1 MGSDGRDQKPSDDN
15 EGKECIEKGMG
26 GRRRSRR

>member
-15 EGKECIEKGMG
+15 EGKECTQKGTGEKEK
-26 GRRRSRR
+26 